1 MRLFAVACFVSLFH
15 YTFSEC
21 NILSLSGG
29 GSFGAVEAGILDG
42 LVSSEQIPYKF
53 DVITGISAGGLN
65 AAFLYHFE
73 NVTSALPKLQD
84 LYDTTKTADI
94 YESDIFGIFSRWSI
108 YNNAPLEQTLN
119 RVLNHTSQ
127 TVQPPIVLI
136 GASNVITEQ
145 LDVFSF
151 HDLSFEDRIDALMST
166 TAIPF
171 IFPPR
176 KYKNGLYVDGG
187 VISNEMITQA
197 IGEMQCNFYNIT
209 FISASTRDKNTNKI
223 DGLFSYLSAVVRM
236 IFRTFDYQLAQ
247 VSTCTYPKGQIT
259 ACFPTS
265 DELNNY
271 SIFDFDHGTELY
283 NLGKHENE
291 CEVFQLC

>member
-1 MRLFAVACFVSLFH
+1 MRLITIAYFLSLFQ
-15 YTFSEC
+15 YAFSEC
-21 NILSLSGG
+21 NLLSLSGG

-65 AAFLYHFE
+65 AAFLYHF
-73 NVTSALPKLQD
+73 NNITSALPKLQE
-84 LYDTTKTADI
+84 LYATTKTVDI
-94 YESDIFGIFSRWSI
+94 YESDIFGIFTRWSI

-119 RVLNHTSQ
+119 RVLNHTSPS
-127 TVQPPIVLI
+127 TKPPIVLV
-136 GASNVITEQ
+136 GASNVLTEQ

-151 HDLSFEDRIDALMST
+151 HDLTFQERIDVLMST

-176 KYKNGLYVDGG
+176 KFQTGLYVDGG

-197 IGEMQCNFYNIT
+197 IGEVQCNFYNVT
-209 FISASTRDKNTNKI
+209 FISANTRDKNTNTI

-259 ACFPTS
+259 ACFPIS
-265 DELNNY
+265 EELNKY

-283 NLGKHENE
+283 NLGKYQNE
-291 CEVFQLC
+291 CEVYQLC

>member
-1 MRLFAVACFVSLFH
+1 MRLIILTYFVSLLQVVL
-15 YTFSEC
+15 SKC
-21 NILSLSGG
+21 NLLSLSGG

-42 LVSSEQIPYKF
+42 LVSSGQIPSQF

-65 AAFLYHFE
+65 AAFLYHFD
-73 NVTSALPKLQD
+73 NVTSAIPKMQE
-84 LYDTTKTADI
+84 LYATTKTADI
-94 YESDIFGIFSRWSI
+94 YQSDIFGIFTRWSI
-108 YNNAPLEQTLN
+108 YNNAPLEKTLN
-119 RVLNHTSQ
+119 NVLGHTNQ
-127 TVQPPIVLI
+127 TANPPIVLI
-136 GASNVITEQ
+136 GASNVLTEK
-145 LDVFSF
+145 LDVYSF
-151 HDLSFEDRIDALMST
+151 HDLSFQDKIDVLMST

-176 KYKNGLYVDGG
+176 TFRNGLYVDGG

-197 IGEMQCNFYNIT
+197 IGEVECNFYNIT
-209 FISASTRDKNTNKI
+209 FISASTQDKNTNKV

-247 VSTCTYPKGQIT
+247 VSTCTYPIGQIT

-265 DELNNY
+265 ESLNQY

-283 NLGKHENE
+283 ELGKQENE
-291 CEVFQLC
+291 CETYELC

>member
-1 MRLFAVACFVSLFH
+1 MRLTLLTYFVSLFH
-15 YTFSEC
+15 VTFSEC

-42 LVSSEQIPYKF
+42 LVSSEQIPSQF

-65 AAFLYHFE
+65 AGFLYHFQ
-73 NVTSALPKLQD
+73 NVTSAIPKLQE
-84 LYDTTKTADI
+84 LYSTTKTADI

-108 YNNAPLEQTLN
+108 YNNKPLENTLN
-119 RVLNHTSQ
+119 QVLGHTNQ
-127 TVQPPIVLI
+127 TANPPIVLI
-136 GASNVITEQ
+136 GASNVLTEQ

-151 HDLSFEDRIDALMST
+151 HDLSFQEKVDVLMST

-176 KYKNGLYVDGG
+176 TFRNGLYVDGG

-197 IGEMQCNFYNIT
+197 IGEVQCNFYNIT
-209 FISASTRDKNTNKI
+209 FISASNRDKNTNKV

-236 IFRTFDYQLAQ
+236 IFRTFDNQLAQ
-247 VSTCTYPKGQIT
+247 VSSCTYPKGQIT

-265 DELNNY
+265 EELNNY
-271 SIFDFDHGTELY
+271 SIFDFDHGSQLY
-283 NLGKHENE
+283 ELGKQNNE
-291 CEVFQLC
+291 CEVLQLC